1 MVADSRVVDSEA
13 AAAAD
18 SDLWRQGVASDL
30 KETTAA
36 EEELCL

>member
-30 KETTAA
+30 EEATVAA
-36 EEELCL
+36 EKLCL